1 MSNDARRT
9 LTERVTGNLPE
20 GIAAL
25 SEDDKQFL
33 ADALGNAKRA
43 QRAELAAATEE
54 SLGYV
59 PKLLRRPVRK
69 AVGL

>member
-1 MSNDARRT
+1 MGNEARKT
-9 LTERVTGNLPE
+9 LTERVSGELPA

-25 SEDDKQFL
+25 DDAHRQFL
-33 ADALGNAKRA
+33 ADALGEAKRR
-43 QRAELAAATEE
+43 QSEDLAAATEG
-54 SLGYV
+54 SLQYV

>member
-9 LTERVTGNLPE
+9 LTERVTGDLPE

-25 SEDDKQFL
+25 GDTERQFL
-33 ADALGNAKRA
+33 ANAIGDAKRA
-43 QRAELAAATEE
+43 QRAELAAAAEE

-59 PKLLRRPVRK
+59 PKLLRGPVRK

>member
-1 MSNDARRT
+1 MGNDTGKT
-9 LTERVTGNLPE
+9 LAERISGELPA

-25 SEDDKQFL
+25 DETHRQFL
-33 ADALGNAKRA
+33 ADAIGTAKRR
-43 QRAELAAATEE
+43 QSEDLAAATEE
-54 SLGYV
+54 SLQYV